1 MPRTMTPAML
11 AAIQANA
18 LYPALLVQMGFDSA
32 TAYMWTGFGALSWN
46 GQTWY
51 GLGRLLGIGV
61 VEDGSTVEARGTSVT
76 LSGLDPSLL
85 ASCLG
90 DFQLGLP
97 VIIYLALFGS
107 TGVLLVDPISVWVGR
122 TDQPVI
128 QVDGENA
135 TITVAC
141 ESRLLDMNIP
151 CDRRRTQQ
159 DQQMDHPGDL
169 GLVFVNSIQEKL
181 LYWGVALNSLN
192 V

>member
-61 VEDGSTVEARGTSVT
+61 VEDGSTVEARGTSIT
-76 LSGLDPSLL
+76 LSGLDSSLL
-85 ASCLG
+85 AGCLG

-122 TDQPVI
+122 TDQPTI
-128 QVDGENA
+128 QVDSDMT

-141 ESRLLDMNIP
+141 ESRLLDMNVA
-151 CDRRRTQQ
+151 CDRRLTQE
-159 DQQMDHPGDL
+159 DQQSQWPRDL
-169 GLVFVNSIQEKL
+169 GLSFVAGVQEITL
-181 LYWGVALNSLN
+181 VWGLPLSSSNI
-192 V
+192 